1 MRAESAILDGEIVC
15 LDANAC
21 SQFKE
26 LRIECASV
34 SLLSDAWHKP
44 VALHSRLEARG
55 ASQNGESQVRG
66 SLGQERR
73 KGMPEIG

>member
-1 MRAESAILDGEIVC
+1 LRAESAILDGEIVC

-26 LRIECASV
+26 LLIECASV

-44 VALHSRLEARG
+44 VALHPRLEAG
-55 ASQNGESQVRG
+55 GCKP
-66 SLGQERR
+66 ER
-73 KGMPEIG
+73 